1 MAYNA
6 MAEGI
11 GRNQRRLTTFFESTG
26 SVLAMAYAL
35 LIASNIGA
43 ELIGFTL
50 LLVSSALFTAWAMID
65 RRWSFLTLQVF
76 YATSAVVGVI
86 RWG

>member
-1 MAYNA
+1 MSYTASTEA
-6 MAEGI
+6 I
-11 GRNQRRLTTFFESTG
+11 GRDQRRLTTLFESTG

-35 LIASNIGA
+35 LIASNTGA
-43 ELIGFTL
+43 EMIGFTL
-50 LLVSSALFTAWAMID
+50 LLVSSALFTAWAVID

-76 YATSAVVGVI
+76 YATSAVMGLI